1 MAGRLT
7 GTGPGGGKAANSRKN
22 VGRRPGERG
31 LCYILERWSGKFEQR
46 CESEQE
52 KSVNRAGEYGT
63 GNLCRDCRFSLVLYN
78 YVIHKNHTV

>member
-1 MAGRLT
+1 MELARNRTGRRESCKQ
-7 GTGPGGGKAANSRKN
+7 GKN

-31 LCYILERWSGKFEQR
+31 SCYILERWSESLEER
-46 CESEQE
+46 DESEQE

>member
-1 MAGRLT
+1 MT

-31 LCYILERWSGKFEQR
+31 SCHILERWSKKFEKDVNQSR
-46 CESEQE
+46 
-52 KSVNRAGEYGT
+52 KSLWNRAVEYGT